1 MKKIL
6 FLLIALVPVMAFG
19 QSVGNTPK
27 GKIVIKES
35 TDKQPPVIV
44 VDSPPVT
51 QGSLLRMKANRIT
64 VSGSVA
70 DKEGIAEL
78 TINSKP
84 IVVNDQNRFSTIL
97 DLARG
102 YNSVSITATD
112 KNKNSASL
120 EFTIEMSDDFKGP
133 VITVSQPK
141 LTPGAPYITKDG
153 KIPVIMNLSDP
164 SGVRQV
170 LVNGQKS
177 KSIEGGQFYS
187 DPQLQPGLN
196 TVMIDAFD
204 SLDNKSSLSF
214 QVDYITDITPPSFVI
229 LDPPTTRGQKI
240 VTSKSTAHILGMAV
254 DDSGILEIFVNRM
267 PADLQETGEFTIDLD
282 LKIGENPVIVSATD
296 SAGNT
301 GIDTFYIVWRQDD
314 LSLVAEYHA
323 LVIGIDKYKGVWN
336 PLKNAVND
344 AKAVEEVLVKD
355 YGFDHVISL
364 YNEEATRA
372 NIITALEQLID
383 SVKKDDNVLIF
394 YSGHGEFNEK
404 LNKGFWVPVDATTS
418 SSAGYIS
425 NNDLQTFIAGINSK
439 HTLLVSDACFSGDIF
454 RGRTSELAFED
465 TEKYFQEV
473 YKRKSRYALTSGGIE
488 PVTDG
493 GREGHSI
500 FSYYFLDKLKQNK
513 SRFFTAGQ
521 LFNEIQIPVTN
532 NSEQSPVYQ
541 PIKNT
546 GDEGGQFLFIRK

>member
-1 MKKIL
+1 MKKKT
-6 FLLIALVPVMAFG
+6 FLLILLAPAMIIG

-35 TDKQPPVIV
+35 TDKQPPVIA

-84 IVVNDQNRFSTIL
+84 IEVNDQNRFSTII
-97 DLARG
+97 DLVKG
-102 YNSVSITATD
+102 YNSVSMWATD

-120 EFTIEMSDDFKGP
+120 EFTIEMSDDSKGP
-133 VITVSQPK
+133 VITLSQPK
-141 LTPGAPYITKDG
+141 LTAGAPYITKEG

-204 SLDNKSSLSF
+204 SLDNKSTVSF

-240 VTSKSTAHILGMAV
+240 VISKSTAHIVGMAV
-254 DDSGILEIFVNRM
+254 DDSGILEVLVNRM
-267 PADLQETGEFTIDLD
+267 PADLQATGEFTIDLN

-301 GIDTFYIVWRQDD
+301 GIDTFHIVWRQDD
-314 LSLVAEYHA
+314 LALVAQYYA

-336 PLKNAVND
+336 PLRNAVND
-344 AKAVEEVLVKD
+344 AKAVEEVLAKD

-473 YKRKSRYALTSGGIE
+473 YKRKSRYALTSGGVE